1 MNSRVSSLISFS
13 LCAAFIGGCASKD
26 SSHDSAS
33 QSTPTIVSE
42 ISITPKGTPNFTSK
56 AAGFSIYFPV
66 KPTEKRMPRASEWG
80 DSEMFMYQSETE
92 PVTYLI
98 ITTTIPPKVDTSNP
112 IHFIDSVQQG
122 MAEATKAKVEKIRD
136 VSLDGT
142 PGREFRT
149 TMHEGAAH
157 ARGYIY
163 FTPKVTY
170 QVTAIGAKEE
180 LQSQQAQIEK
190 VLGSF
195 RLVS

>member
-1 MNSRVSSLISFS
+1 
-13 LCAAFIGGCASKD
+13 
-26 SSHDSAS
+26 
-33 QSTPTIVSE
+33 
-42 ISITPKGTPNFTSK
+42 
-56 AAGFSIYFPV
+56 
-66 KPTEKRMPRASEWG
+66 
-80 DSEMFMYQSETE
+80 MFMYQSETE

>member
-1 MNSRVSSLISFS
+1 
-13 LCAAFIGGCASKD
+13 
-26 SSHDSAS
+26 
-33 QSTPTIVSE
+33 
-42 ISITPKGTPNFTSK
+42 
-56 AAGFSIYFPV
+56 
-66 KPTEKRMPRASEWG
+66 
-80 DSEMFMYQSETE
+80 MYQSETK

-98 ITTTIPPKVDTSNP
+98 VATTIPPKVDTSDP
-112 IHFIDSVQQG
+112 THFIDGVQQG
-122 MAEATKAKVEKIRD
+122 LEEVANTKVEKIRD

-170 QVTAIGAKEE
+170 QVTAIGAKKE

-195 RLVS
+195 RLVSE